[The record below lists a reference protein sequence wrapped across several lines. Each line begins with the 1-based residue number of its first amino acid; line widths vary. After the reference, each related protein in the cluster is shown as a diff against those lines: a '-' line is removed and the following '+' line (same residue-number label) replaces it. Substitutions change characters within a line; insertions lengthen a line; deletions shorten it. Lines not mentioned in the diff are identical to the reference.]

1 MGLVFISTVKITN
14 IWASLVITINKDMDR
29 WCIVMVLSSKEGSIE
44 AISRAKDV
52 SWTRNGRLPKGFGYI
67 VSFMDRNWI
76 LNSLVSGWLKDR
88 LLIS

>member
-52 SWTRNGRLPKGFGYI
+52 S
-67 VSFMDRNWI
+67 
-76 LNSLVSGWLKDR
+76 
-88 LLIS
+88 